1 MGGTARLYR
10 VSNDR
15 RIGFPANR
23 NFGLLFTTQ
32 ALFQLDKC

>member
-1 MGGTARLYR
+1 MGGTAKLYQ

-15 RIGFPANR
+15 RISIPANR
-23 NFGLLFTTQ
+23 NFGLLFITQ